1 MGRLCTVSSATAD
14 HILALNALRELS
26 ADADLWTAL
35 ELQLGDIVL
44 ADSSVVVRHQL
55 AEDEAEAGVEDGQ
68 GEVQVYEELRL
79 LQQCADAAAGTRQVP
94 RPRPTLSSS
103 F

>member
-26 ADADLWTAL
+26 ADAGLWTAL
-35 ELQLGDIVL
+35 ELQLGDILL
-44 ADSSVVVRHQL
+44 ADSSVVLRHQL

-68 GEVQVYEELRL
+68 GEVYEELRL